1 MCFGE
6 SSPANPTL
14 DDDDPKSN
22 TRAVT
27 SSISIQ
33 TNLRQM
39 QPWMKSENC
48 SLDFQTWIN
57 KQMA

>member
-6 SSPANPTL
+6 SSPANPTF

-39 QPWMKSENC
+39 QPLMKSEN
-48 SLDFQTWIN
+48 
-57 KQMA
+57 